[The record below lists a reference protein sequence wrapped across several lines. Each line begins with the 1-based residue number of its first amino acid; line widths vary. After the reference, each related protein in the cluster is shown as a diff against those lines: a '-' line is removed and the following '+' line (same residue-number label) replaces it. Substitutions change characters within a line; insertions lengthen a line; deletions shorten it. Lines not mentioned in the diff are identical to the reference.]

1 MKQLVG
7 RGRLPLMAIVI
18 ALPFLLL
25 PVTASAVRAQGDVMT
40 VDGDDPAALAE
51 ALALAEAG
59 DTLEVSGGPY
69 SGPLVVDKAITLSGQ
84 GWPVIEGGGHGT
96 VVRITA
102 PGVQVR
108 GFVIR
113 NSGDSLDEENSGIAV
128 EAADVEIAN
137 NRLEETLFGIYL
149 REAPGSTVRDNVIHS
164 KDLAVA
170 RRGDAIRVWYS
181 NGVRIENN
189 DIEKGRDVVLWYSED
204 LGVFNNRVSDGR
216 YGLHF
221 MYCDDASIEG
231 NLLMNNSVGAFL
243 MYSRRLSLHNNTI
256 VGNRGPSGYGVGLK
270 DMDDAVIQENLFV
283 DNRIGIFLDNSPREV
298 DSIGQVLGNVL
309 AYNDVG
315 ITLLPSVRHNQF
327 SDNSFI
333 ENHEQVSVAGGGRLQ
348 GNAWSVERRGNYWSD
363 YAGYDADGD
372 GLGDL
377 PYRSERLFEN
387 LTDRDSKLRL
397 FLFSPAVQAVDF
409 AARAFPFVKPQ
420 PKLTDDYPKMEPT
433 WPAGA
438 PPLPQA
444 ESWRVWIAAIALLAS
459 GGLLLVLPRFV
470 PAVRKSDGTRGS
482 ATETRESK
490 PVRTMTARD
499 NDRDA
504 GGGLPVIEVQNLT
517 KRFGSVKAVDDVS
530 FTVEAGE
537 AVALWGANGAGK
549 TTALRCVLGVIPYEG
564 QVRLAGHDVRYNGKA
579 ARRAVGFVP
588 QELTFHDDMSVVETI
603 HFYAEL
609 KKATSDPIEGLL
621 EQLELVQHAD
631 KRVQELSGGLKQRL
645 ALAIAL
651 LADPPV
657 LVLDE
662 PTSNLDSQARDDFL
676 DLLSSLKK
684 AGKTLIFSSH
694 RLSEVVGLAD
704 RVLILES
711 GRLAADCR
719 PDQLSDR
726 TGWLATLRLHLPGE
740 WIEPALKIL
749 SGNGFATSRNGRGI
763 WVRVSP
769 HEKVEPLSLLVE
781 AGVPVHDFE
790 VE

>member
-1 MKQLVG
+1 MKKLMH
-7 RGRLPLMAIVI
+7 RWRLWLAAFVT

-25 PVTASAVRAQGDVMT
+25 PIPAGAGAQGDV
-40 VDGDDPAALAE
+40 VAVSGDDPGALAE
-51 ALALAEAG
+51 ALAQAEAG

-69 SGPLVVDKAITLSGQ
+69 SGPLLVDKAVTLSGRS
-84 GWPVIEGGGHGT
+84 WPIIDGGGNGT

-102 PGVQVR
+102 PGAALR

-113 NSGDSLDEENSGIAV
+113 NSGDSLDEENSGVAV
-128 EAADVEIAN
+128 EAAGVEVAN

-164 KDLAVA
+164 KDLAVP

-189 DIEKGRDVVLWYSED
+189 VIEKGRDVVLWYSED
-204 LGVFNNRVSDGR
+204 LGVFDNRVSDGR

-221 MYCDDASIEG
+221 MYCDDATIEG
-231 NLLMNNSVGAFL
+231 NVLINNSVGAFL
-243 MYSRRLSLHNNTI
+243 MYSRRLRLHNNTI
-256 VGNRGPSGYGVGLK
+256 AYNRGPSGYGVGLK
-270 DMDDAVIQENLFV
+270 DMDDAVIEENVFV

-298 DSIGQVLGNVL
+298 DSIGRIEGNVL

-315 ITLLPSVRHNQF
+315 ITLLPSVRHNAF
-327 SDNSFI
+327 SDNSFV
-333 ENHEQVSVAGGGRLQ
+333 ENQEQVSVAGGGRLQ
-348 GNAWSVERRGNYWSD
+348 ENAWAVDGQGNYWSD

-372 GLGDL
+372 GIGDL
-377 PYRSERLFEN
+377 SYRSERLFER
-387 LTDRDSKLRL
+387 LMDRNSQLRL

-420 PKLTDDYPKMEPT
+420 PKLTDDYPKMAAV
-433 WPAGA
+433 WPAEA

-444 ESWRVWIAAIALLAS
+444 AASPAWAAATALLA
-459 GGLLLVLPRFV
+459 GGLVLLFLPRVV
-470 PAVRKSDGTRGS
+470 PLRGGQEAGSTVAEGRNGESEGRRRRAVTTAAANADGGCL
-482 ATETRESK
+482 
-490 PVRTMTARD
+490 M
-499 NDRDA
+499 
-504 GGGLPVIEVQNLT
+504 IEVRDLT
-517 KRFGSVKAVDDVS
+517 KRFGAATAVDDVS
-530 FTVEAGE
+530 FSVNEGE

-564 QVRLAGHDVRYNGKA
+564 EIRLAGHDVRYDGRA

-588 QELTFHDDMSVVETI
+588 QELTFHDDMSVRETLR
-603 HFYAEL
+603 FYAAL
-609 KKATSDPIEGLL
+609 KQAAAEPLDDLMRRLALTA
-621 EQLELVQHAD
+621 HAA

-662 PTSNLDSQARDDFL
+662 PTSNLDARARDDFL
-676 DLLSSLKK
+676 ELLSDLKRG
-684 AGKTLIFSSH
+684 GKTLIFSSH

-711 GRLAADCR
+711 GRLTADCR
-719 PDQLSDR
+719 PDEVSDR
-726 TGWLATLRLHLPGE
+726 TGWQATLRLLLPGE
-740 WIEPALKIL
+740 WIEPALDVL
-749 SGNGFATSRNGRGI
+749 DEGGYATSRNGHGI
-763 WVRVSP
+763 WVRVAP
-769 HEKVEPLSLLVE
+769 QEKVAPLSLLME
-781 AGVPVHDFE
+781 AGVPIRDFE
-790 VE
+790 LE

>member
-1 MKQLVG
+1 MKPLVG
-7 RGRLPLMAIVI
+7 RGRLSIMAIVI

-25 PVTASAVRAQGDVMT
+25 PVTASAARAQGDVMT
-40 VDGDDPAALAE
+40 VDSDDPAALAE

-69 SGPLVVDKAITLSGQ
+69 SGSLVVDKAVMLVGE
-84 GWPVIEGGGHGT
+84 GWPVIDGHGHGT

-102 PGVQVR
+102 PGVQVH

-128 EAADVEIAN
+128 EAADVEVVN

-149 REAPGSTVRDNVIHS
+149 REAPRSIVRDNVIHS

-181 NGVRIENN
+181 HDVRIENN

-204 LGVFNNRVSDGR
+204 LDVFNNRVSDGR

-221 MYCDDASIEG
+221 MYCDDADIEG
-231 NLLMNNSVGAFL
+231 NLLINNSVGAFL
-243 MYSRRLSLHNNTI
+243 MYSRRLRLHNNTI
-256 VGNRGPSGYGVGLK
+256 AYNRGPSGYGVGLK
-270 DMDDAVIQENLFV
+270 DMDDAVILENVFV

-298 DSIGQVLGNVL
+298 DSIGQIEGNVL

-315 ITLLPSVRHNQF
+315 ITLLPSVRYNQF
-327 SDNSFI
+327 SDNSFV
-333 ENHEQVSVAGGGRLQ
+333 ENQVQVGVAGGGQLQ
-348 GNAWSVERRGNYWSD
+348 ENVWSVDGRGNYWSD

-387 LTDRDSKLRL
+387 MTDRDSKLRL

-420 PKLTDDYPKMEPT
+420 PKLTDNYPKMEPA

-438 PPLPQA
+438 PSLPRA
-444 ESWRVWIAAIALLAS
+444 ESRPTWVAATLLLAGGLALLS
-459 GGLLLVLPRFV
+459 LPRFLSSWRR
-470 PAVRKSDGTRGS
+470 PGEDTEMTEQKGTDVI
-482 ATETRESK
+482 TR
-490 PVRTMTARD
+490 TARD
-499 NDRDA
+499 AGRDA
-504 GGGLPVIEVQNLT
+504 GGGMPVIEVQNLT
-517 KRFGSVKAVDDVS
+517 KRFGSVTAVDDVS
-530 FTVEAGE
+530 FTVEKGE

-564 QVRLAGHDVRYNGKA
+564 DIRLAGHDVRYDGKA

-588 QELTFHDDMSVVETI
+588 QELTFHDDMSVMETLQ
-603 HFYAEL
+603 FYASL
-609 KKATSDPIEGLL
+609 KKATADPIEELL
-621 EQLELVQHAD
+621 QQLALAEHVD

-662 PTSNLDSQARDDFL
+662 PTSNLDTQARDDFL
-676 DLLSSLKK
+676 NLLSALKK

-704 RVLILES
+704 RVLILEG

-726 TGWLATLRLHLPGE
+726 TGWRATLRLLLPGE
-740 WIEPALKIL
+740 WIEPALEVL
-749 SGNGFATSRNGRGI
+749 SGKGYAASRNGRGI

-769 HEKVEPLSLLVE
+769 QEKVEPLSLLVE
-781 AGVPVHDFE
+781 AGVPVQDFE
-790 VE
+790 LE